1 MQLFY
6 QANIVDGINLLNEEE
21 SRHIQKALRLTV
33 GDTIRL
39 TDGKGYYYEAQLAP
53 NQGRSSAF
61 KVLTKTLSP
70 APKHSIHI
78 AIAPTKNADRIEWFV
93 EKVVELGIQQISFIS
108 CDNSERKTINLDRI
122 EKKAISAMKQ
132 SGQYHL
138 PMINEL
144 IPFKQFAKTVKEEE
158 RFIGFVDEENPHHLK
173 DLAKSKSSYV
183 ILIGPEGDFSE
194 AELNLSYTNNFK
206 KVSLGS
212 TRLRT
217 ETAGIAACHILNL
230 VNTQSV
236 DL

>member
-6 QANIVDGINLLNEEE
+6 QANIVDGINLLDEEE

-70 APKHSIHI
+70 APKHSIHV

-93 EKVVELGIQQISFIS
+93 EKVVELGIQQISFVL

-144 IPFKQFAKTVKEEE
+144 IPYKQFVKTVKEEE
-158 RFIGFVDEENPHHLK
+158 RFIGFVDDENPHHLMN
-173 DLAKSKSSYV
+173 LAKSNDSYV
-183 ILIGPEGDFSE
+183 ILIGPEGDFSN
-194 AELNLSYTNNFK
+194 AELELAIENKFK
-206 KVSLGS
+206 KISLGS

-230 VNTQSV
+230 VNSH
-236 DL
+236 